1 MNDRP
6 ATTGPAD
13 QHLMDLLAEDAPHDP
28 SFASAVTAK
37 IRREEL
43 KRKAVLA
50 SAVVLGGVASLWGL
64 SDFIVVGLPAAQ
76 IEIAAALGLL
86 ALALPW
92 AVLEFD

>member
-6 ATTGPAD
+6 TATGPVD
-13 QHLMDLLAEDAPHDP
+13 QLLTDLLAEDAPDDP
-28 SFASAVTAK
+28 SFAPAVIAK

-43 KRKAVLA
+43 KRRGVLA

-64 SDFIVVGLPAAQ
+64 SDFIVVGLPTAQ